1 MKYKFLLLLVLL
13 PITVIAQ
20 QSNIIYTD
28 SVVMNSK
35 KYLKGNDYQK
45 DFLLFLNMLENTHPA
60 FAMENPTLDIKKIR
74 KVGYK
79 ELKKINDSEKFAL
92 YLESIVSQ
100 LHDGHT
106 YIYCNYPSDT
116 IFPMAFKY
124 LNNEFFIQGVEE
136 GNDEFVGKK
145 ILTVNGF
152 NMYDVMMSFGS
163 LLSCDND
170 IFLIERFNCITKF
183 CWKDSKYNTQEALT
197 VTCDD
202 GSSLNL
208 NYLSAKEIKWKWVE
222 TKPLQSPYQ
231 KTQMPFRYEVYLGNG
246 ICYLQFSSCKDKNTL
261 RFQFQARGF
270 NGMTEEE
277 FEEKIKDIP
286 QFDMFLEEVFDTI
299 QKLDIQTLVVD
310 ARSNSGGNSMLCNQ
324 LLSWLKPVDEIKSFD
339 SQKRISKLMETNY
352 PNAVGNLF
360 TMNTDADK
368 VFKGNVYFIQDNGT
382 FSSAAMLIVMATDNN
397 IGTVIGEAGSYR
409 PCHFGDVLSYEL
421 PNTHVKGGVSHAY
434 FMRPDKDACGE
445 NSLIPTIHIQRTWSD
460 FIEGNDPWWQYILN
474 NQ

>member
-1 MKYKFLLLLVLL
+1 MKNKFLLLLALL
-13 PITVIAQ
+13 PITVFAQ

-60 FAMENPTLDIKKIR
+60 FAMENPPLDIKKIR

-124 LNNEFFIQGVEE
+124 LNKEFFIQGVEE
-136 GNDEFVGKK
+136 GNDEFIGKK

-152 NMYDVMMSFGS
+152 DMYDVMMSFGS

-231 KTQMPFRYEVYLGNG
+231 KTQMPFRYEVYPENG

-286 QFDMFLEEVFDTI
+286 QFDMFLQEVFDTI
-299 QKLDIQTLVVD
+299 KKLDIQTLVVD
-310 ARSNSGGNSMLCNQ
+310 ARSNSGGNSMLCDQ

-339 SQKRISKLMETNY
+339 SQKRISKLMEANY

-397 IGTVIGEAGSYR
+397 IGIVIGEAGSYR

-445 NSLIPTIHIQRTWSD
+445 NSLIPTIHIQRTWQD

>member
-1 MKYKFLLLLVLL
+1 MKYKFLLLLALL

-60 FAMENPTLDIKKIR
+60 FAMENPPLDIKKIR
-74 KVGYK
+74 KEGYK
-79 ELKKINDSEKFAL
+79 ELKKFNDSEKFAL

-136 GNDEFVGKK
+136 GNHEFIGKK
-145 ILTVNGF
+145 ILTINGF
-152 NMYDVMMSFGS
+152 DMYDVMMSFGS

-231 KTQMPFRYEVYLGNG
+231 KTQMPFRYEVYPENS
-246 ICYLQFSSCKDKNTL
+246 ICYMQFSSCKDKNTL

-368 VFKGNVYFIQDNGT
+368 VFKGNVYFIQDNVT

-409 PCHFGDVLSYEL
+409 PCNFGDVLSYEL

-445 NSLIPTIHIQRTWSD
+445 NSLIPTIHIQRTWQD